1 VVREVVEC
9 VKGKGSKQGERHSP
23 SMRDVPAWIGSK
35 GETEEVEA
43 TASTREDIAFEG
55 RVMVDVGGKVSS
67 KSISGFELQ

>member
-1 VVREVVEC
+1 
-9 VKGKGSKQGERHSP
+9 
-23 SMRDVPAWIGSK
+23 MRDVPAWIGSK